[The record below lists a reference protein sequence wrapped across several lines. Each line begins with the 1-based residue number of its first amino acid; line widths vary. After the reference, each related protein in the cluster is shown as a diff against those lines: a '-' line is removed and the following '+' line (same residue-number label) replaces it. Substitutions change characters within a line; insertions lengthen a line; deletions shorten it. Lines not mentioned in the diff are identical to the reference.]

1 MRLSRQLLLVSLLVL
16 VLPLAGVRWIQEME
30 LTFRDQQ
37 TQLLSASLR
46 ATAASL
52 ALRDELPEPVQAEG
66 AVYVQS
72 VGVDLVMDG
81 YFEDWWAQSLSS
93 RSYKGDS
100 YKGGSY
106 KGGSYKG
113 DGVHPAVQFSASTDG
128 NNLYLMFLVQQEKP
142 LYYNPVG
149 VPLKN
154 GDRVQL
160 SISSENNAKVQTYT
174 VATEAPGQVVARYM
188 ENWNGMS
195 RVRRENRIRGSWR
208 ELPKGYQLELMMP
221 LTMAGKNFG
230 FTVVSG
236 ATEQWTGSVGPNDEP
251 GELILPDNHLSRVLE
266 VYLEDDMR
274 LGVINSAGW
283 QIASTPTV
291 RRSKADDSEPFWL
304 VSWFYRMILS
314 WNQLPTYQNDW
325 RSGGWQNSDLS
336 TALKGEPVVLWER
349 ENNRYRLLASWPL
362 VKNGNVVGALIAEEG
377 SQAVLSLASRSF
389 DRLFSLSFLV
399 IVLASGGL
407 LGYASWLS
415 FRIRKLHRAAE
426 QCISKDGRL
435 QSDFPASKSADELGE
450 LSRSIAAM
458 VARQEN
464 HTEYLR
470 SLGSKLSHELRTP
483 LAVVRSSLDN
493 LSHEE
498 VGKQGQVYV
507 SRALA
512 GADRLSGL
520 LNSISEAN
528 RLENIIADAD
538 SERETV
544 DLRLMLEDL
553 FQAYSSVYPDTHFVL
568 SNAQA
573 PCTVDIA
580 PELVVQAMDKLVS
593 NAVDFCL
600 EGGAVTLRL
609 TVKQGQPVLSVE
621 NDGPLLPEQAEAQLF
636 DSMFTART
644 ARGEKPHLG
653 LGLYIVRLVMEAHG
667 GEAIANNRGDGTG
680 VTFSMTFPKV

>member
-52 ALRDELPEPVQAEG
+52 ALRQELPEPVQAEG
-66 AVYVQS
+66 AVYVQP

-81 YFEDWWAQSLSS
+81 YFEDWWAQSLTS
-93 RSYKGDS
+93 RSYKGDA
-100 YKGGSY
+100 
-106 KGGSYKG
+106 
-113 DGVHPAVQFSASTDG
+113 VHPTVQFSAATDG
-128 NNLYLMFLVQQEKP
+128 SNLYLTFLVQQEKP
-142 LYYNPVG
+142 SYYNPVG

-160 SISSENNAKVQTYT
+160 SMSSEDNKKIQTYT
-174 VATEAPGQVVARYM
+174 VATEAPGQVVARFV
-188 ENWNGMS
+188 ESWNGIS
-195 RVRRENRIRGSWR
+195 RVRRENRIRGAWR
-208 ELPKGYQLELMMP
+208 ELPEGYQLELMMP
-221 LTMAGKNFG
+221 LAMAGKKFG

-236 ATEQWTGSVGPNDEP
+236 ATAQWTGSVGPNDEP
-251 GELILPDNHLSRVLE
+251 GELILPDHHLSRVLE
-266 VYLEDDMR
+266 VFLEDDMR

-283 QIASTPTV
+283 QIASTPSV
-291 RRSKADDSEPFWL
+291 RRSQVDDSEPFWL
-304 VSWFYRMILS
+304 VSWFYRTILN
-314 WNQLPTYQNDW
+314 WNHLPTYQNDW
-325 RSGGWQNSDLS
+325 RSGGWQNSGLS
-336 TALKGEPVVLWER
+336 SALKGEPVVLWER
-349 ENNRYRLLASWPL
+349 ESNRYRLLASWPL
-362 VKNGNVVGALIAEEG
+362 VKDGNVVGALIAEEG

-399 IVLASGGL
+399 IVLASGVL

-426 QCISKDGRL
+426 QCINKDGRL
-435 QSDFPASKSADELGE
+435 QSDFPVSKSADELGE

-458 VARQEN
+458 VVRQEN

-498 VGKQGQVYV
+498 VGEQGQVYV

-512 GADRLSGL
+512 GADRLSVL

-553 FQAYSSVYPDTHFVL
+553 FQAYSSVYPNTRFAL
-568 SNAQA
+568 ANTQTSC
-573 PCTVDIA
+573 PVDIA

-593 NAVDFCL
+593 NAVDFCRD
-600 EGGAVTLRL
+600 GGSVTLKL
-609 TVKQGQPVLSVE
+609 VIKQGQPVLSVD
-621 NDGPLLPEQAEAQLF
+621 NDGPLLPEQGEAQLF
-636 DSMFTART
+636 DSMFSART
-644 ARGEKPHLG
+644 ARDEKPHLG
-653 LGLYIVRLVMEAHG
+653 LGLYIVRLVMEAHS
-667 GEAIANNRGDGTG
+667 GEAVANNREDGSG
-680 VTFSMTFPKV
+680 VMFSMIFPKI